1 MKGNPMKLREVAE
14 VIKGVYL
21 FEGSKKEKC
30 KKYKELSMVSLESIA
45 FLDERKVIEVKV
57 AHNVSSKQLTK
68 AGDVIVSLYY
78 PMIACYVEEGQEGY
92 VVPHYMAIIRMKNP
106 KKMDS
111 RFIVHFINS
120 TRGRR
125 ALAKISEKLFSSRPT
140 SLPLAIL
147 NEVEL
152 LAETNNL
159 MERL

>member
-1 MKGNPMKLREVAE
+1 MKGNRMKLREVAE
-14 VIKGVYL
+14 VIKGVHL

-45 FLDERKVIEVKV
+45 FLDERKVIEVEV
-57 AHNVSSKQLTK
+57 AHKVSSKQLTK

-78 PMIACYVEEGQEGY
+78 PMIACYVEQGQEGY

-120 TRGRR
+120 ARGRR
-125 ALAKISEKLFSSRPT
+125 ALAKTSEKLFSTRLT